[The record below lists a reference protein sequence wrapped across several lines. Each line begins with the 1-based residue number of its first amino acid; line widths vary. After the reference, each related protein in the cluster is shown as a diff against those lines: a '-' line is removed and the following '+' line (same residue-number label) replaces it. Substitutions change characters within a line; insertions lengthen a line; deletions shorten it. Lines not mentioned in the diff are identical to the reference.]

1 MTPQEYYQ
9 NFEQSVAEYNAAF
22 DDYSARYDSYAQSLY
37 REGRYLSQ
45 MGSAGARINQPG
57 SLFQSGGFT
66 GVVLQDPGTNR
77 VYAQSGEV
85 RQAQNIRKVDS
96 MVGFGGTGQF
106 QQTFRDPVSG
116 LTFDITNRN
125 TNRGVMLNETTY
137 GFPDGRI
144 IELQKEPTFDMQEP
158 SFDEV
163 KFQELLDEESRTM
176 QGRSDAIEKE
186 NEELRQ
192 RQAQEQARF
201 DAEMADFRRRSEQ
214 ALIQIAE
221 DTEEIEG
228 RIESMAEATKRETE
242 RVDREQGARRAGYVR
257 ARTLRGRPLLS

>member
-1 MTPQEYYQ
+1 VTPQEYYQ

-22 DDYSARYDSYAQSLY
+22 DDYEARYDTFLSQLY
-37 REGRYLSQ
+37 QEGRLISPRA
-45 MGSAGARINQPG
+45 MGRDLLRQG
-57 SLFQSGGFT
+57 SLFQTGGFT
-66 GVVLQDPGTNR
+66 GVVMRDDQTQGL
-77 VYAQSGEV
+77 YAQTGEV
-85 RQAQNIRKVDS
+85 RQAQNLVNVNTR
-96 MVGFGGTGQF
+96 GRF

-125 TNRGVMLNETTY
+125 TNRGVEFAPNTY
-137 GFPDGRI
+137 GFEGGTVVSITP
-144 IELQKEPTFDMQEP
+144 EPTFDMQAPTFNQE
-158 SFDEV
+158 

-176 QGRSDAIEKE
+176 QGKSDAIEKE

-228 RIESMAEATKRETE
+228 RIESMAEATRRETE